1 MLLCVQG
8 GLCSVLGHGLHGDQG
23 LAVLCAEEMEGHWR
37 SLRDG
42 WLRAF
47 GLLVPWTQSIWGDKR
62 VGFTQLPWSRA
73 SVWFKINFLFSE
85 VKPREDSFPFQ

>member
-23 LAVLCAEEMEGHWR
+23 LAVLCTEETEGHCR
-37 SLRDG
+37 SLSDG

-47 GLLVPWTQSIWGDKR
+47 GLLMPWTQSIWGAR
-62 VGFTQLPWSRA
+62 ELASHSCPGVVLQSGSR
-73 SVWFKINFLFSE
+73 SIFYSQ
-85 VKPREDSFPFQ
+85 R